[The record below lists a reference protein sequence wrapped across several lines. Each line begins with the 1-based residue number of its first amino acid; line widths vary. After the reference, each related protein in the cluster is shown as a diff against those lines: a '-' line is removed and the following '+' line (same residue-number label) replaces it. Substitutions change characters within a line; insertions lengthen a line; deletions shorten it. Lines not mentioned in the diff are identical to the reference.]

1 MKSKTLCLLI
11 LLGLVSP
18 LALAEDKNVQSQIDE
33 VKANI
38 NTEQEANQKLKN
50 DISAKDKEIAELKQK
65 LKELEEKSATQGKK

>member
-18 LALAEDKNVQSQIDE
+18 LAMAEDKNVQSQIDE

-65 LKELEEKSATQGKK
+65 LKELEAKAATQGKK

>member
-50 DISAKDKEIAELKQK
+50 DITAKDKEIAELKQK

>member
-18 LALAEDKNVQSQIDE
+18 LSMAEGKNVQSQIDE
-33 VKANI
+33 VNANI
-38 NTEQEANQKLKN
+38 NSEQEANQKLKN

-65 LKELEEKSATQGKK
+65 LKELEEKAATQGKK